1 MPWYDCVAVGK
12 NKLSTMVKDIC
23 NEAGISDKTNHSLR
37 PTGATTLFKANVPE
51 KIIQNTTGH
60 RSVEALHSYER
71 ALEDQQKASS
81 MVLTTRDPNVDF
93 TQLSTNKVLQQ
104 TSTKTESSFSTLFGQ
119 MHGCTIGTINVNF
132 MPVTTSATTCSSA
145 T

>member
-1 MPWYDCVAVGK
+1 MLQRGK
-12 NKLSTMVKDIC
+12 ISYAK
-23 NEAGISDKTNHSLR
+23 AGISDKTNHSLR
-37 PTGATTLFKANVPE
+37 ATGATTLFKANVPE
-51 KIIQNTTGH
+51 KIIQNTRSH
-60 RSVEALHSYER
+60 RSVEALCSYER
-71 ALEDQQKASS
+71 ASEDQQNAAT

-132 MPVTTSATTCSSA
+132 MPATTSATTCSSA